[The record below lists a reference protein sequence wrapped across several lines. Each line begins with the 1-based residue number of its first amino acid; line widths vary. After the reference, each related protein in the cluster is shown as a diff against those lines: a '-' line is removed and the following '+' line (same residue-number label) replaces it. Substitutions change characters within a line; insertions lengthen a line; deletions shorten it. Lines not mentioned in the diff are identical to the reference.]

1 MKKRISEFLLDVSKY
16 IFVGLFVAPLFNS
29 NAAANY
35 WWVTLVASIAL
46 LLGLWLSN
54 AQKGNNNTNKNNNN
68 ANRNKK
74 NNNYRNNNNKK
85 NGNNAAPNSN
95 NNTAANKV
103 ANN

>member
-54 AQKGNNNTNKNNNN
+54 AQKGNKNNN

>member
-54 AQKGNNNTNKNNNN
+54 AQKGNNNTNKNNN
-68 ANRNKK
+68 
-74 NNNYRNNNNKK
+74 YRNNNNKK
-85 NGNNAAPNSN
+85 NGNNAVPNSN

>member
-35 WWVTLVASIAL
+35 W
-46 LLGLWLSN
+46 LWLSN

-85 NGNNAAPNSN
+85 NGNNAVPNSN